1 MHSTSSSNSPRKR
14 KMGAAIALA
23 LGVSMFGVGTLSVP
37 APAHAQWVVTDPMH
51 TVQTIIAEAMRAADA
66 AADYAQQYQQLQ
78 TQLQQYQ
85 NMVQQAQ
92 SLPDSVWAN
101 VTGDLQRLAQL
112 QSQSRSI
119 SHTMGNIDQRFRS
132 SFGGYDSYLQ
142 QMGQGNFNPTAKYRQ
157 WADEGF
163 DNARFAIRAAGM
175 QSSMFESEDQVMQ
188 RLVQQSQSATG
199 RMQAIQ
205 VGNQIAAQQVQQMQK
220 LRELMATQI
229 TMQAN
234 ALALATDEQAQN
246 AAAYQQFNNSQING
260 TGGKGYTA
268 GSDRG
273 SN

>member
-1 MHSTSSSNSPRKR
+1 MTSTSSSNSPRR
-14 KMGAAIALA
+14 RRLGVSLALA
-23 LGVSMFGVGTLSVP
+23 LGATAVGLGTITAP
-37 APAHAQWVVTDPMH
+37 APVQAQWVVTDPVH
-51 TVQTIIAEAMRAADA
+51 TVQTIIAEAMRAADS
-66 AADYAQQYQQLQ
+66 AADYAQQYRQLQ
-78 TQLQQYQ
+78 TQMQQYQ
-85 NMVQQAQ
+85 DMVRQAQ
-92 SLPDSVWAN
+92 NLPDSVWAN
-101 VTGDLQRLAQL
+101 VTNDLQRLAQL

-119 SHTMGNIDQRFRS
+119 SHTMGNLDERFRS
-132 SFGGYDSYLQ
+132 SFKGYDDYAQ
-142 QMGQGNFNPTAKYRQ
+142 QMGQGNFNATAKYRQ

-175 QSSMFESEDQVMQ
+175 QASMFQSEDQVMQ
-188 RLVQQSQSATG
+188 SLINQSQSATG

-246 AAAYQQFNNSQING
+246 AAAQQQFNNSEING

-268 GSDRG
+268 GSDRR
-273 SN
+273 

>member
-1 MHSTSSSNSPRKR
+1 MTSMYSSKSPRR
-14 KMGAAIALA
+14 RRLGAGIALA
-23 LGVSMFGVGTLSVP
+23 LGVSVFGLATVTVP
-37 APAHAQWVVTDPMH
+37 APVHAQWVVTDPMH
-51 TVQTIIAEAMRAADA
+51 TIQTILAEAYRAADS

-85 NMVQQAQ
+85 NMVQQAA
-92 SLPDSVWAN
+92 SLPDSVWSN
-101 VTGDLQRLAQL
+101 VTNDLQRLAQL

-119 SHTMGNIDQRFRS
+119 SHTMGNLDERFRS
-132 SFGGYDSYLQ
+132 SFSGYDTYLQ
-142 QMGQGNFNPTAKYRQ
+142 QMGQGNFDPSTKYRQ
-157 WADEGF
+157 WADEGY

-175 QSSMFESEDQVMQ
+175 QASMFQSEDQVMQ
-188 RLVQQSQSATG
+188 SLVNQSQSAQG

-220 LRELMATQI
+220 LRELIATQI

-234 ALALATDEQAQN
+234 ALALSTDEQAQN